1 MRLWP
6 AITCLSLLTGPALAN
21 EKPQIV
27 TIQVVDGGGTPIRTA
42 WVRVPGIQDHRDV
55 DSNGLWEASTLPK
68 YDGSLMSLTK
78 GSMLELTIAAPGFYA
93 QSLRYE
99 IRPRRN
105 EITVSLQAMPTPTL
119 VENVDEDDDMMNA
132 WLRKGLPSDEG

>member
-6 AITCLSLLTGPALAN
+6 VIACLSLLAGPALAN

-27 TIQVVDGGGTPIRTA
+27 TVQVVDLNGTPIRNA

-55 DSNGLWEASTLPK
+55 DPNGIWEASTLPK
-68 YDGSLMSLTK
+68 YDGSLMSLIK
-78 GSMLELTIAAPGFYA
+78 GSMLELTVAAPGFYA

-105 EITVSLQAMPTPTL
+105 EITVSLQAMPTPPL
-119 VENVDEDDDMMNA
+119 VESGSNDDDMMKD
-132 WLRKGLPSDEG
+132 WLRKGLPANEG

>member
-1 MRLWP
+1 MRLWQ
-6 AITCLSLLTGPALAN
+6 AITCLSLLSGPAFAN

-27 TIQVVDGGGTPIRTA
+27 TIQVVDASGTPIRNA

-55 DSNGLWEASTLPK
+55 DAQGIWEASTLPK

-78 GSMLELTIAAPGFYA
+78 GSMLELTVAAPGFYA

-99 IRPRRN
+99 IRSRRN
-105 EITVSLQAMPTPTL
+105 EITVSLQEMPTPDL
-119 VENVDEDDDMMNA
+119 VEAASDDDEMMKA
-132 WLRKGLPSDEG
+132 WLRKGLPDT

>member
-6 AITCLSLLTGPALAN
+6 AITCLCLLAGPAMAN

-27 TIQVVDGGGTPIRTA
+27 TIQVVDLQGTPIRNA
-42 WVRVPGIQDHRDV
+42 WVRVPGVQDHRDV
-55 DSNGLWEASTLPK
+55 DTNGIWEASTLPK

-78 GSMLELTIAAPGFYA
+78 GSMLDLTVAAPGFYA

-99 IRPRRN
+99 VRPRRN
-105 EITVSLQAMPTPTL
+105 EITVSLQAMPTPSL
-119 VENVDEDDDMMNA
+119 VETTDDGDEMMNA
-132 WLRKGLPSDEG
+132 WLRKGLPDRDQ